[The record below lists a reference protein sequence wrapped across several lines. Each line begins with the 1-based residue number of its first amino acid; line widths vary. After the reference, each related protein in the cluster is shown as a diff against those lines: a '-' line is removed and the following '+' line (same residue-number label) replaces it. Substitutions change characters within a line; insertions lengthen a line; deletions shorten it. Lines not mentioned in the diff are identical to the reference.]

1 MIAGF
6 YIGKHRASRASRE
19 AASSLKALFL
29 YNIKKA
35 KAQNKDSLTIS
46 DVF

>member
-6 YIGKHRASRASRE
+6 SIGKHRAPRGSKE
-19 AASSLKALFL
+19 AASSLKTPFL
-29 YNIKKA
+29 YYIKKA
-35 KAQNKDSLTIS
+35 KAQNKDSSMVS

>member
-6 YIGKHRASRASRE
+6 HIGKHRACRASKE
-19 AASSLKALFL
+19 AAFSLKGPFL
-29 YNIKKA
+29 YYIKKA

-46 DVF
+46 DVS